1 MSKAS
6 DIAAAITARLAQ
18 ISIANGYHTDIGL
31 RVFRGKRDLD
41 EPDAPCCVLVES
53 DDSVAPA
60 SASRNTKVIITADYA
75 IEALLACDP
84 DHPND
89 AAHLAI
95 TDLKRAL
102 FNGDPSYGKL
112 INKGL
117 AYTGRVIEPRES
129 GSGLVG
135 VQVKVQAE
143 FVEELM
149 NP

>member
-6 DIAAAITARLAQ
+6 GIAAAIADRLGQ
-18 ISIANGYHTDIGL
+18 ISITNGYLTDIGQK
-31 RVFRGKRDLD
+31 VFRGKRDLSEED
-41 EPDAPCCVLVES
+41 CPCCVLIEN
-53 DDSVAPA
+53 DDAVAPA

-89 AAHLAI
+89 AAHMAI

-102 FNGDPSYGKL
+102 FNGDPSYGKR

-143 FVEELM
+143 FVEDLM
-149 NP
+149 VP